1 MVFVFL
7 LFFNARFWTGL
18 FVTLVEVL
26 KKSRKKS
33 VLGVIFIIL
42 PSTILQIV
50 RDRRFLKHQ
59 YFVICFTTDLKQT
72 VFPRSRNNIQF
83 GYNLYWK
90 VSVYLYA
97 ALFSFYRKEG
107 ATFSVVRSI
116 KITTFWQIFLTW
128 IVFFR
133 ILENG
138 FRGAFSVF
146 DQAKPP

>member
-42 PSTILQIV
+42 PSTISQIV

-72 VFPRSRNNIQF
+72 VFPRSRDNVQQFVLKGFCISVCCIIQF
-83 GYNLYWK
+83 LSKGGSNF
-90 VSVYLYA
+90 
-97 ALFSFYRKEG
+97 FSGQKYKNNHFLADLPNMNR
-107 ATFSVVRSI
+107 I
-116 KITTFWQIFLTW
+116 FWNSGKW
-128 IVFFR
+128 ISR
-133 ILENG
+133 GILG
-138 FRGAFSVF
+138 V
-146 DQAKPP
+146 